1 MTKSMFPLTVPF
13 FKNSVLVLYPHHL
26 LFIVAWFA
34 LVCYV
39 IFVAV
44 NLLL

>member
-1 MTKSMFPLTVPF
+1 MAKPVFPLTLPF
-13 FKNSVLVLYPHHL
+13 VGNSVLVLYPHHL

-34 LVCYV
+34 LTCYV
-39 IFVAV
+39 VYVAV

>member
-1 MTKSMFPLTVPF
+1 MAKPMFPLTVPF
-13 FKNSVLVLYPHHL
+13 IGNSVLVLYPYHL

-34 LVCYV
+34 LTCYV
-39 IFVAV
+39 VYVAV